1 MCGQQN
7 EHSRCDDNEKPI
19 NNRPCPFA
27 ATKQRFSTSNQAT
40 CPPRYSWF
48 VSPWSPVGLS
58 FFVFTALILIL
69 VTKTI
74 CFCLQCSVSCGE
86 GRQSR
91 MVACIYSLQGQP
103 LSIIHSVSGL
113 LMCGRNKKKKSLV
126 RKCKALPCMQS
137 RWYVA
142 QWSPVSHPPISSSV
156 FLLLLHLSPI
166 FLRPC
171 SHGTVFLWYWPS
183 WRIVWLTGCNLCA
196 CAFAISVL
204 LHGIL
209 GVSNLDGLLRNML
222 KGCDPIR
229 HMCIRLSGRPSL
241 CLGLK
246 WSSLKYTPG

>member
-156 FLLLLHLSPI
+156 FLLLLHLSPS
-166 FLRPC
+166 FCVHALMALFSC
-171 SHGTVFLWYWPS
+171 GTGQVGELYGS
-183 WRIVWLTGCNLCA
+183 LA
-196 CAFAISVL
+196 AICVPVL
-204 LHGIL
+204 LQFL
-209 GVSNLDGLLRNML
+209 SFCMVSWEFQTWMG
-222 KGCDPIR
+222 
-229 HMCIRLSGRPSL
+229 
-241 CLGLK
+241 
-246 WSSLKYTPG
+246 Y